1 MRSPGRRRP
10 QRRKMVESVP
20 ERVDL
25 ADLAESVSYVG
36 SPEHKR
42 HPSFA
47 GPARPRADAS
57 QCDPSFRNRR
67 DEIDSWLREG
77 IRSGRV
83 GEPWEGRFPRY
94 VWYRDGGCLYEA
106 RLVNRES
113 GEYKGY
119 ALQAD
124 EWPEGFEGDSRE

>member
-10 QRRKMVESVP
+10 QRRKMVESLP
-20 ERVDL
+20 ERDEL
-25 ADLAESVSYVG
+25 AALAESVSYVG

-57 QCDPSFRNRR
+57 QCDPGFRSRR
-67 DEIDSWLREG
+67 SEIGMWLREG
-77 IRSGRV
+77 IRTGMI
-83 GEPWEGRFPRY
+83 GEPWDGRFPRY
-94 VWYRDGGCLYEA
+94 VWYQEGGCLYEA
-106 RLVNRES
+106 RLVNRGT

-119 ALQAD
+119 ALRAD
-124 EWPEGFEGDSRE
+124 EWPEGAKGTSCE